1 MKKAA
6 HLALVSVLAPFGV
19 VFGVALSGGGTAAA
33 TPAVTAGNGIGL
45 GCFKPVAPGETVA
58 GGQQLTTEQIN
69 NAQIIYQVS
78 VELQL
83 PSQAAV
89 VALATAMQE
98 STLRNLTSGDR
109 DSLGLF
115 QQRPSQGW
123 GSPAQIM
130 DPVYSSKMFYA
141 QLVKVPMWEILPVTV
156 AAQRVQRSAL
166 PDAYAKWEGLAQH
179 LAATFGGNATNCS
192 LGNGDGQTTTEAIS
206 LPAGF
211 SLPAGTPTTIV
222 TAIQFGISKLG
233 MPYQWGGTG
242 NPSYD
247 CSGLMLRAY
256 QAAGLTIHRTTFE
269 QVYDGTP
276 VYGAQQLKPG
286 DLIFLAG
293 SDGTPSAPGHVGMYL
308 GSNLV
313 LDAPRTGKNIQIT
326 HFTGGYWDKQAVAF
340 RRIVPS

>member
-1 MKKAA
+1 MA
-6 HLALVSVLAPFGV
+6 VLAPFGV
-19 VFGVALSGGGTAAA
+19 VLGVALSGGSASATTPLAA
-33 TPAVTAGNGIGL
+33 VGSGIGGI
-45 GCFKPVAPGETVA
+45 GCFKPVGPEEAVA
-58 GGQQLTTEQIN
+58 DGQQLTTEQIN

-78 VELQL
+78 VQLQL
-83 PSQAAV
+83 PARAAV

-98 STLRNLTSGDR
+98 STLTNLAWGDR

-123 GSPAQIM
+123 GTAAQIM
-130 DPVYSSKMFYA
+130 DPVYSSKAFYA
-141 QLVKVPMWEILPVTV
+141 QLVKVPLWEVLPVTV
-156 AAQRVQRSAL
+156 AAQRVQRSAF
-166 PDAYAKWEGLAQH
+166 PDAYAKWEGTSQH
-179 LAATFGGNATNCS
+179 LVATFGGSATNCS
-192 LGNGDGQTTTEAIS
+192 TGNGDGGGGTATETV

-211 SLPAGTPTTIV
+211 SLPAGTPVQVV
-222 TAIQFGISKLG
+222 TAITFGVSKLG

-247 CSGLMLRAY
+247 CSGLLMRAY
-256 QAAGLTIHRTTFE
+256 EAAGIHISRTTFE

-276 VYGAQQLKPG
+276 VYNASQLKPG

-293 SDGTPSAPGHVGMYL
+293 SDGTPSAPGHIGMYL

-326 HFTGGYWDKQAVAF
+326 TFAGGYWDKEAVAF
-340 RRIVPS
+340 RRIVPL

>member
-6 HLALVSVLAPFGV
+6 HLALVGVLAPFGV

-33 TPAVTAGNGIGL
+33 TPAVNANGIGL
-45 GCFKPVAPGETVA
+45 GCFKPVAPGQAVA
-58 GGQQLTTEQIN
+58 DGQQLTTEQIN
-69 NAQIIYQVS
+69 NAQIIYQVAAT
-78 VELQL
+78 LQL
-83 PSQAAV
+83 PPQAAV
-89 VALATAMQE
+89 VAIATALQE
-98 STLRNLTSGDR
+98 SALRNLSSGDL

-130 DPVYSSKMFYA
+130 DPVYSSKKFYEA
-141 QLVKVPMWEILPVTV
+141 LVKVPMWETLPVTV
-156 AAQRVQRSAL
+156 AAQRVQASAY
-166 PDAYAKWEGLAQH
+166 PDAYAKWESLAQQ

-192 LGNGDGQTTTEAIS
+192 LGNGDGQTTSEAVS

-211 SLPAGTPTTIV
+211 SLPAGTPTAVV
-222 TAIQFGISKLG
+222 TAITFGVSKLG

-242 NPSYD
+242 DPSYD

-256 QAAGLTIHRTTFE
+256 EAARITIHRTTFE

-276 VYGAQQLKPG
+276 VYDAQQLKPG

-293 SDGTPSAPGHVGMYL
+293 SDGTASSPGHVGMYL

-326 HFTGGYWDKQAVAF
+326 NFTGGYWDKQAVAF